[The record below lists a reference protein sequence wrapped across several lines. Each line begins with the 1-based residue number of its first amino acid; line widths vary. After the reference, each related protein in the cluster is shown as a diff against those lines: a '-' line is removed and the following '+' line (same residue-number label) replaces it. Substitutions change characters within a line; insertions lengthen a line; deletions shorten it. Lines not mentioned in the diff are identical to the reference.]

1 MKQFLLATS
10 RFVFELSPI
19 RRHKLASNRRISQL
33 QINQSVLPL
42 LFCNDLYNR
51 GSLTPVS
58 KQCAEVSSEENCT
71 IPALPANGQEEGDVI
86 AICLVIVDELHHEEI
101 WRSWIED
108 RAEDLDEELLNRSES
123 SQEQLQFKKRCT
135 ESSSRSRERNLNAD
149 RPDQYVVQGQSNY
162 RNSSQN
168 SRFRGRLFIHA
179 KYPERVKSKWV
190 RERMLGTILMMM
202 TMTMT
207 ITMTMIVTM
216 VMETGGMMTI
226 FDVQRSLII
235 YHISFFSHTISF
247 ISLISCHFALIS
259 IKFLLSCFCKS
270 LTS

>member
-33 QINQSVLPL
+33 QINQSVSPL

-51 GSLTPVS
+51 GSLTPVN

-135 ESSSRSRERNLNAD
+135 ESSSRSRESNLNAD
-149 RPDQYVVQGQSNY
+149 RPDLYVVQGQSNY

-202 TMTMT
+202 TMTMAMT
-207 ITMTMIVTM
+207 MTMSITMTTIITM
-216 VMETGGMMTI
+216 VMESAGMMTI
-226 FDVQRSLII
+226 FDVQRSSII
-235 YHISFFSHTISF
+235 YHI
-247 ISLISCHFALIS
+247 
-259 IKFLLSCFCKS
+259 
-270 LTS
+270 